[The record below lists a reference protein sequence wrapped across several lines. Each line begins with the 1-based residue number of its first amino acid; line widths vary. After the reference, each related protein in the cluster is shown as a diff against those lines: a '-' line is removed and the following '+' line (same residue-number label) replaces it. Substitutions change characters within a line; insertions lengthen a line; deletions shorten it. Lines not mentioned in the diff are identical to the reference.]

1 MTMIKIALAD
11 DHIVLRRSLAV
22 MIGMLEGYEVVF
34 EADNGA
40 SLIESL
46 TKGKVPDIILLDIT
60 MPVMDGMETAKWL
73 KQHYPEIKVLA
84 LTMIKNDPVV
94 MQMVK
99 NGVRGY
105 LLKDCEVTELQKA
118 LIEVEEHGYYYNEW
132 VTRKMKANQSSSAA
146 IALNSQEIAFLRWSC
161 TELTHKEI
169 AHEMQVSPRTIDG
182 YRDTLFKK
190 LNVNSRVGI
199 AIYAIKHG
207 FVQV

>member
-11 DHIVLRRSLAV
+11 DHVVLRRSLAV
-22 MIGMLEGYEVVF
+22 MIGMLDGYEVVF

-40 SLIESL
+40 TLIESL
-46 TKGKVPDIILLDIT
+46 AKNTIPDIILLDIT

-73 KQHYPEIKVLA
+73 KQHYPQIKVLA

-105 LLKDCEVTELQKA
+105 LLKDCEVAELQKA
-118 LIEVEEHGYYYNEW
+118 LTEVEDQGYYYNEW
-132 VTRKMKANQSSSAA
+132 VTTKMKAYQSSPT
-146 IALNSQEIAFLRWSC
+146 IITLNSQEIAFLRWSC